1 MLGGSC
7 RRSRGPL
14 QRSKCHHSS
23 LWDIFGTDLLP
34 ALPPSLLLPS
44 CGQRCSFGKQS
55 RRVSLLLTP
64 SPSRLFPSGS
74 TSLGE
79 NPSPGSILDS
89 ASLPTRS
96 SPRCFCCPVCGLC
109 QERGTFSLAGK
120 ERSEMDTEVKNTPRV
135 CRAWLALFVS
145 CLLLAMRGWE
155 GKKKDFLPK

>member
-34 ALPPSLLLPS
+34 ALPPSLHLPIY
-44 CGQRCSFGKQS
+44 GKRCSFGKQS
-55 RRVSLLLTP
+55 RRVSLLLSP
-64 SPSRLFPSGS
+64 SPSRLSASSPPAA

-109 QERGTFSLAGK
+109 QERGAFSLAGK
-120 ERSEMDTEVKNTPRV
+120 ERSEMDTEVKIHLECAVRGS
-135 CRAWLALFVS
+135 L
-145 CLLLAMRGWE
+145 CLSPACCSQ
-155 GKKKDFLPK
+155 